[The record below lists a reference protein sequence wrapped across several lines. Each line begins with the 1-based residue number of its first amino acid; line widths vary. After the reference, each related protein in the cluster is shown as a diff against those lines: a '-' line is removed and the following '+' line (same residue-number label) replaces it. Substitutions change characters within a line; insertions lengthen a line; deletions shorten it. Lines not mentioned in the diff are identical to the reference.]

1 MPNIKSAKK
10 RVNVIKRQAEENIPV
25 RGSMR
30 TAVKK
35 AIKKTDDANLV
46 NVLDKPKTVK
56 IPPKHSNNENELPS
70 IASASSVFPRPLS
83 IENKGAPPIPIKLA
97 NAITIVISGKHT
109 PNPVNASVAP
119 SPILPI

>member
-1 MPNIKSAKK
+1 MEVKKVPNIKSAKK

-46 NVLDKPKTVK
+46 NDAIKK
-56 IPPKHSNNENELPS
+56 IDTAAK
-70 IASASSVFPRPLS
+70 
-83 IENKGAPPIPIKLA
+83 KGVIKKNTAARKKSRLM
-97 NAITIVISGKHT
+97 KK
-109 PNPVNASVAP
+109 VNSK
-119 SPILPI
+119 

>member
-35 AIKKTDDANLV
+35 TIKKTDDANLV
-46 NVLDKPKTVK
+46 NDAIKK
-56 IPPKHSNNENELPS
+56 IDTAAK
-70 IASASSVFPRPLS
+70 
-83 IENKGAPPIPIKLA
+83 KGVIKKNTAARKKSRLM
-97 NAITIVISGKHT
+97 KK
-109 PNPVNASVAP
+109 VNSK
-119 SPILPI
+119 

>member
-25 RGSMR
+25 RGSMG

-46 NVLDKPKTVK
+46 NDAIKK
-56 IPPKHSNNENELPS
+56 IDTAAK
-70 IASASSVFPRPLS
+70 
-83 IENKGAPPIPIKLA
+83 KGVIKKNTAARKKSRLM
-97 NAITIVISGKHT
+97 KK
-109 PNPVNASVAP
+109 VNSK
-119 SPILPI
+119 